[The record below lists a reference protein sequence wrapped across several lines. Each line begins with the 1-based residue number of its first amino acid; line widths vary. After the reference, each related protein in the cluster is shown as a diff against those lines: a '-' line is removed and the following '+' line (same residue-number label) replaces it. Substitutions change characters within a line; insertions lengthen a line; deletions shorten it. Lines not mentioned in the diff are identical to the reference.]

1 MTRKQMKSQ
10 AKSLMK
16 NSTPRPVYVT
26 VIYVVILMA
35 FAILSFKLISQPMN
49 NFLNTQFGDLFVS
62 YPDGTVEISPDFEDS
77 LYNLDYDAIYDAYRE
92 QAPSMLARLLNLVI
106 AAVQIVI
113 GAGFIIFT
121 LRTIDGQGASYWN
134 LFDGFGMF
142 FRIVWLY
149 ILVGI
154 FTFLWTLLFLFP
166 GIIAFYRYRMAVYLL
181 LEHPEMSAMDCIRE
195 SKRLMKGHKWELFV
209 FDLSFIGWA
218 LLISF
223 VDGFGSGLGLT
234 LFGVVG
240 LGYIGYVF
248 FLPYTQLSYSIYYR
262 QLSAVPNAEEA
273 WTPEF

>member
-49 NFLNTQFGDLFVS
+49 NFMNSQFGDLFVS

-77 LYNLDYDAIYDAYRE
+77 LYNLDYDAIYDAYTE

-106 AAVQIVI
+106 AAVQVVI

-149 ILVGI
+149 ILMGI

-218 LLISF
+218 LLIFF

-240 LGYIGYVF
+240 LGYIGHVF

>member
-49 NFLNTQFGDLFVS
+49 NFMDSQFGDLFVF
-62 YPDGTVEISPDFEDS
+62 YPDGTVEISPDFEDR
-77 LYNLDYDAIYDAYRE
+77 LYNLDYDAVIDAYRE
-92 QAPSMLARLLNLVI
+92 QAPSTLARLLNLAL
-106 AAVQIVI
+106 AAVQVVI

-142 FRIVWLY
+142 FRIIWLY
-149 ILVGI
+149 ILEGI
-154 FTFLWTLLFLFP
+154 FTFLWTLLFFFP
-166 GIIAFYRYRMAVYLL
+166 GIIAFYRYRMAIYLL

-218 LLISF
+218 LLIFF
-223 VDGFGSGLGLT
+223 VNGFGSGLGLT

-273 WTPEF
+273 WTPEL

>member
-1 MTRKQMKSQ
+1 
-10 AKSLMK
+10 
-16 NSTPRPVYVT
+16 
-26 VIYVVILMA
+26 MA

-49 NFLNTQFGDLFVS
+49 NFMNSQFGDLFVS
-62 YPDGTVEISPDFEDS
+62 YPDGTVEISPDFEDR
-77 LYNLDYDAIYDAYRE
+77 LYNLDYDAIIDAYRE
-92 QAPSMLARLLNLVI
+92 QAPSTLARLLNLAI
-106 AAVQIVI
+106 AAVQVVI

-149 ILVGI
+149 ILMGI

-262 QLSAVPNAEEA
+262 QLSAVPNAEET
-273 WTPEF
+273 WTPEL